1 MEGCKMSKINNNV
14 NFQARMDLKGIK
26 INKSRWENIATIFEQ
41 KTQKYPNDTFYI
53 ENTPN
58 RINIYNYNK
67 TTGEDFSVDIN
78 GETFDKL
85 LNMKDDSIA
94 QKFKKILDISS
105 RKEKIFD
112 ITYQYVEKLSKVTK
126 NSELDKMKIWNES
139 ENIAN
144 QEAKAMQNKDKFLKD
159 VDITM

>member
-1 MEGCKMSKINNNV
+1 MSKINNNV

-78 GETFDKL
+78 GESFDRL

>member
-112 ITYQYVEKLSKVTK
+112 ITYHYVEKLSKVTK

>member
-14 NFQARMDLKGIK
+14 NLKARMDLKVIK
-26 INKSRWENIATIFEQ
+26 INKSRWENIENIFEQ

-78 GETFDKL
+78 GETFDRL

>member
-78 GETFDKL
+78 GETFDRL

>member
-1 MEGCKMSKINNNV
+1 MSKINNNV

-26 INKSRWENIATIFEQ
+26 INKSRWENIGTIFEQ

-78 GETFDKL
+78 GETFDRL

>member
-1 MEGCKMSKINNNV
+1 MQLYLSKN
-14 NFQARMDLKGIK
+14 
-26 INKSRWENIATIFEQ
+26 T
-41 KTQKYPNDTFYI
+41 KYPNDTFYI

>member
-1 MEGCKMSKINNNV
+1 MEGCKTSKINNNV

-78 GETFDKL
+78 GETFDRL

>member
-1 MEGCKMSKINNNV
+1 MSKINNNV

>member
-1 MEGCKMSKINNNV
+1 MSKINNNV

-78 GETFDKL
+78 GETFDRL